1 MKPTKTFHQV
11 LAFISLAIFLCFPA
25 HSQPTD
31 LMWKY
36 AKSATNGIVDN
47 MIADSV
53 GNVYLSGRFYKNVF
67 NYQGN
72 GAIGSPNESISN
84 IFLMKT
90 APTGRL
96 IWLHAVRS
104 LNPDVNVVPGN
115 MSINQRGEL
124 STVFTISSETEFQ
137 IGDFTGE
144 TAGNY
149 VHTLIAKISKTG
161 FISWVHE
168 ISTVPDTAGII
179 YLPDL
184 FLDEDGTTYL
194 SGAFEADSI
203 VIGGQEAPGTSADA
217 MLFITRIHSEGAVEW
232 LTGCDY
238 NKGADNGEIVVTD
251 IANSNSDYFY
261 IGGYHRGDRPF
272 YFGTDSI
279 SGTTGDN
286 AFIAFYTKDG
296 ESQWA
301 RSFPGDSS
309 EYINNLIVPENG
321 NVFVS
326 GVFNSGNLNIA
337 GTIYSSENGNYD
349 LFIAK
354 YGTSGNCIQSKHIAI
369 QKSIY
374 SIDED
379 VVYTGTDPEGNLIIC
394 SDFYSESV
402 FTGSGFELN
411 NPDAPTSDMM
421 MAKLDG
427 MSLDPVWTNQGTST
441 GDNNFESVFIS
452 REGEIYFTGTSY
464 NKLNVDL
471 ETVDENLTAGS
482 PYVAKIITEGI
493 LDYLYWQPNT
503 VDNTIYAGKV
513 ACDKYGNAYVSGN
526 FFGPDNMLDDIGL
539 VQPGDSGVFIARYS
553 RVRNVSGTVFDDVN
567 TPVSQGYVKIYGY
580 TYYQRSPINDSVDVD
595 LNGNFTFQN
604 IPYGQYI
611 LVALPGDDMSAG
623 FVPTYFPAYE
633 YWEFA
638 EQIIVDPTSVTEDLN
653 IHLQP
658 LALFEGITQVDGQV
672 LDAEA
677 EDLKS
682 AIFEKGKPSKKASV
696 VLAGQK
702 HTKSTYEIVA
712 TTETDEDGNF
722 AFYGIE
728 DGNYYLWVDI
738 PGLPVEEVYF
748 IEVSGHQYVSS
759 LDYLVTEE
767 EVVQDGFP
775 EYSSSHDILNNPD
788 ILIYPNPAK
797 DILIIELVRSSVGV
811 YDVFDSGGRLLK
823 HKKMASGTE
832 ILDISGYP
840 SGDYIIRVIT
850 DHDVNFRKINFVQ

>member
-1 MKPTKTFHQV
+1 MKTTKTFRQV
-11 LAFISLAIFLCFPA
+11 SAFISLAVFLCFPSL
-25 HSQPTD
+25 SQPTN

-67 NYQGN
+67 NYQGS
-72 GAIGSPNESISN
+72 GAIGSPNESIST

-104 LNPDVNVVPGN
+104 LNPDVNVAPGN

-124 STVFTISSETEFQ
+124 TTVFTISSETEFQ
-137 IGDFTGE
+137 IGDYTGQ
-144 TAGNY
+144 TAGIY
-149 VHTLIAKISKTG
+149 EHTLITKISKTG

-168 ISTVPDTAGII
+168 IGIDPDTACVM
-179 YLPDL
+179 YSPDL
-184 FLDEDGTTYL
+184 FLDEDGTTYV
-194 SGAFEADSI
+194 SGAFEGDSVYI
-203 VIGGQEAPGTSADA
+203 EGLEAPGTQADA
-217 MLFITRIHSEGAVEW
+217 MLFVAGIQNDGTVEW
-232 LTGCDY
+232 LNTCDY
-238 NKGADNGEIVVTD
+238 NHGADNGEIFVLD
-251 IANSNSDYFY
+251 IANSHSDYFY
-261 IGGYHRGDRPF
+261 MGGYHRGNRPF

-279 SGTTGDN
+279 SGTTGDD
-286 AFIAFYTKDG
+286 AFLAMYTKDG

-309 EYINNLIVPENG
+309 EYIKNLIVPENG
-321 NVFVS
+321 DVFVT
-326 GVFNSGNLNIA
+326 GVFNSNNLNID
-337 GTIYSSENGNYD
+337 GTIYSSVNGYD

-354 YGTSGNCIQSKHIAI
+354 YGTSGNCIQSTHIAI
-369 QKSIY
+369 QKSSY
-374 SIDED
+374 SVDED
-379 VVYTGTDPEGNLIIC
+379 VVHTGTDPQGNLVIC
-394 SDFYSESV
+394 SDFYSASV

-411 NPDAPTSDMM
+411 NPDDPTSDMM

-427 MSLDPVWTNQGTST
+427 MSLDPMWTNQGTSA
-441 GDNNFESVFIS
+441 GDNNFESVFIN

-482 PYVAKIITEGI
+482 PYVAKMITEGI

-503 VDNTIYAGKV
+503 LGNAIYAGKV
-513 ACDKYGNAYVSGN
+513 ASDKYGNAYVSGN

-553 RVRNVSGTVFDDVN
+553 RVRNVSGTVFDN
-567 TPVSQGYVKIYGY
+567 ANNPISQGYVKIYGY

-595 LNGNFTFQN
+595 VNGNYVFQD
-604 IPYGQYI
+604 IPYGEYI
-611 LVALPGDDMSAG
+611 LVALPGDDMTTG
-623 FVPTYFPAYE
+623 FVPTYYPTYE

-638 EQIIVDPTSVTEDLN
+638 EPVIVDPTSVTEDLN

-658 LALFEGITQVDGQV
+658 LALFEGITQVGGQV

-677 EDLKS
+677 QDLKS
-682 AIFEKGKPSKKASV
+682 AFFEKAKPSRRATV

-702 HTKSTYEIVA
+702 HTKSMYEVVA
-712 TTETDEDGNF
+712 TTETDEAGNF

-738 PGLPVEEVYF
+738 PGLPVEDVYF

-775 EYSSSHDILNNPD
+775 EYSSSHDIINDAD
-788 ILIYPNPAK
+788 ILVYPNPAK
-797 DILIIELVRSSVGV
+797 NFLIIELVRSSVGIC
-811 YDVFDSGGRLLK
+811 DVFDSNGRLLK

-832 ILDISGYP
+832 ILDISEYP

-850 DHDVNFRKINFVQ
+850 DHSVDFRKINFVQ